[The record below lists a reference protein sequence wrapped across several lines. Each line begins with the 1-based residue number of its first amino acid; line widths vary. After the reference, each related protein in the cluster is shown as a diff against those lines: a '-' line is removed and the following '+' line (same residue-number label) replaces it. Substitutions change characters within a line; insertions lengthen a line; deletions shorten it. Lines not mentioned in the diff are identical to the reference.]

1 MLASILDY
9 AGMFP
14 PAKLP
19 LADALENFHEYQHHE
34 HADYLSRFVI
44 PVGQVPDLPS
54 AARPPL
60 TVLVKPTEINPSLQE
75 LQADSIE
82 VPWDEQSLNL
92 LENCFSGKIFIEL
105 DWRKPYAPQMAAIS
119 PHAPRFG
126 VKLRTGGV
134 TPESIPP
141 SKVIAEFLLS
151 SAQHKLPRKA
161 TAGLHV
167 PVPNDN
173 AEIGA
178 RMHGFLNFF
187 CAGFLAYTGRGD
199 RQAITNVLED
209 FSYEDFSFGEDFLRC
224 GTFEFTKQ
232 RSNKSQPLALSFDRA
247 ASEPIEHP
255 KVPRP
260 DLNMQTSVLENLRAE
275 NTRWAGGFACLCRRR
290 RSRQASLPHHTG
302 T

>member
-1 MLASILDY
+1 VGTIDIFMRRILDY

-19 LADALENFHEYQHHE
+19 LADALRNFQDYQHHD

-54 AARPPL
+54 RPFPL
-60 TVLVKPTEINPSLQE
+60 TVLVKPAEINPSLRE

-82 VPWDEQSLNL
+82 VTWDEPSLTL
-92 LENCFSGKIFIEL
+92 LEDSFPGKIFIEL
-105 DWRKPYAPQMAAIS
+105 DWRKPYEPQMAALS
-119 PHAPRFG
+119 KHAPRVG

-141 SKVIAEFLLS
+141 SKAIAEFLLS
-151 SAQHKLPRKA
+151 AAQHRLPLKA

-173 AEIGA
+173 ADIGA

-187 CAGFLAYTGRGD
+187 CAGFLAYSGRGD
-199 RQAITNVLED
+199 RESIANVLED
-209 FSYEDFSFGEDFLRC
+209 FSYEDFSFGEHSMRC
-224 GTFEFTKQ
+224 GTFEFSKQ
-232 RSNKSQPLALSFDRA
+232 EIEELRSRWLLSFG
-247 ASEPIEHP
+247 SCSFLEPIEH
-255 KVPRP
+255 
-260 DLNMQTSVLENLRAE
+260 LR
-275 NTRWAGGFACLCRRR
+275 NHRLI
-290 RSRQASLPHHTG
+290 
-302 T
+302 